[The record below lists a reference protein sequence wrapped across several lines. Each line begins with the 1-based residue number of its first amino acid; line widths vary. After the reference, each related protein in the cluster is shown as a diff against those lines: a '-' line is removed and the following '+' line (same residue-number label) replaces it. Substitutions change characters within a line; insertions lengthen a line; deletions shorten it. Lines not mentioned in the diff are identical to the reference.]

1 MQVSNELES
10 VAKQKLRIAAER
22 LFAERGF
29 EAVSVRDITQRSKS
43 NVAAVNYH
51 FGTREGLVTSVLE
64 RFMAPVNAERIA
76 RLDKLEKK
84 APGKVVAL
92 EDLIGAFVNP
102 LTYGVERS
110 ELPENLYYRLL
121 GRAFA
126 QQVDGLPPQIE
137 EQMQGVM
144 RRFTRAFGRALPT
157 VSEADM
163 AWRIHFMVGGLVWLL
178 MRQGGGSPAVQ
189 GKGQSMAIETAL
201 GRLVRFAVGG
211 IGEGHELEAQA
222 AKGPQELF
230 DF

>member
-1 MQVSNELES
+1 MQISKEQES
-10 VAKQKLRIAAER
+10 GAKQKLRIAAEQ
-22 LFAERGF
+22 LFAEKGF

-51 FGTREGLVTSVLE
+51 FGSRDGLVASVLE
-64 RFMAPVNAERIA
+64 RCVAPVNADRIA

-92 EDLIGAFVNP
+92 DDLIGAFVYP
-102 LTYGVERS
+102 LVHGVEKS
-110 ELPENLYYRLL
+110 ELSENLYYRLL

-126 QQVDGLPPQIE
+126 QQVDGLPQQIE

-163 AWRIHFMVGGLVWLL
+163 AWRIHFMVGGVVWLL
-178 MRQGGGSPAVQ
+178 MRQGGGSPVVQ
-189 GKGQSMAIETAL
+189 GKGQSEAIETAL
-201 GRLVRFAVGG
+201 GRLVRFAVAGM
-211 IGEGHELEAQA
+211 GEGHELDAQA
-222 AKGPQELF
+222 AKGPQVLF